1 MEEDYIRV
9 INIAVF
15 GVISWGLIFILLRRI
30 FSNYSFDF
38 STRIVSALHATV
50 VVVLATLTIQDWSCP
65 VCPTASTSTIQQMET
80 MAFSLSYMIY
90 DLICSHFDQV
100 ISIDNAVHH
109 SICILGFVAGLCSR
123 ECGSEIVAA
132 LWIGE
137 ISTPFL
143 NLRVILKEIGY
154 RDTDL
159 NLAADV
165 CFAIIFSLARMV
177 GGPYL
182 VYVTIS
188 ADSPFLIKAVAL
200 GLQLVSAFWF
210 YKILKMM
217 RYKLIKKSI
226 PTENLLG

>member
-9 INIAVF
+9 INITVF

-50 VVVLATLTIQDWSCP
+50 AVVLATLTIQDWSCP

-109 SICILGFVAGLCSR
+109 SICILGFVTGLCSR

-159 NLAADV
+159 NLAVDK
-165 CFAIIFSLARMV
+165 FSIV
-177 GGPYL
+177 GNEMW
-182 VYVTIS
+182 I
-188 ADSPFLIKAVAL
+188 L
-200 GLQLVSAFWF
+200 GNSTFWDD
-210 YKILKMM
+210 KT
-217 RYKLIKKSI
+217 S
-226 PTENLLG
+226 